1 MRVVLVMRFALFG
14 SCEMNVDDNKPTRS
28 RRLELVAVVLFVVV
42 NLLAPLVVGEM
53 YPFTI
58 SPMFRDQPEQYC
70 TYQLFDESG
79 SEIAPETFGLHL
91 VYDGNPPG
99 LGMGIEA
106 VSRMHEFGEVPNLD
120 EVEMHVRNVAKSSSA
135 EHSRIRISQSVVCCN
150 GTCPEANVREVVVSF
165 EPQDQACLL

>member
-1 MRVVLVMRFALFG
+1 
-14 SCEMNVDDNKPTRS
+14 MNAEDNNNKPTKS
-28 RRLELVAVVLFVVV
+28 RRFELVAVVLFVVV

-79 SEIAPETFGLHL
+79 NEIALETFGLHL

-106 VSRMHEFGEVPNLD
+106 VPRMHEFGDVPNLD
-120 EVEMHVRNVAKSSSA
+120 QVEVHVRNVAKSSGTK
-135 EHSRIRISQSVVCCN
+135 HSQIRVSQSVVCCN
-150 GTCPEANVREVVVSF
+150 GTCPETNVREVVVSF
-165 EPQDQACLL
+165 EPKNQATE